1 MRGEYNKST
10 LLAMGPKSA
19 QKIST
24 SPFAWARRAAF
35 RYLSAAE
42 LYNRNGFP
50 AKIVNETITAAGRT
64 RANCC
69 SASECH
75 DPVANGMLRRVYSR
89 EYQARNPVIFKTA
102 KRKENRMSPVIDV
115 HTHMLNEAWFD
126 LLQKHGKPRY
136 TVEQVKGGLS
146 AIHLDGAPFMTPV
159 PAMFDYEMRIRNM
172 NKAGIDISIVS
183 LTCPNV
189 YWGGAEVSLKAAKLM
204 NDDMAKAQ
212 RTYPDRIRWFASLP
226 WQYPALAVKELT
238 RATKAGA
245 VGVMVLANI
254 DGEHLTNPRFAPI
267 WKAIDKLKL
276 PVLVHPTAPPGVA
289 NMQMNEFQ
297 LTASLGFTFD
307 TSLALA
313 RMVYDGFFDRHLDLK
328 IIASHGG
335 GALPFLAG
343 RLDQCYDHIPA
354 CRVNIAER
362 PSQHLRNVYCDTVVF
377 RQDAL
382 NMAVSCFG
390 TDNVLYGSD
399 YPHTIGDPIGC
410 LALVDALPDGVRD
423 KVRSRNAQRIFNL

>member
-1 MRGEYNKST
+1 
-10 LLAMGPKSA
+10 
-19 QKIST
+19 
-24 SPFAWARRAAF
+24 
-35 RYLSAAE
+35 
-42 LYNRNGFP
+42 
-50 AKIVNETITAAGRT
+50 
-64 RANCC
+64 
-69 SASECH
+69 
-75 DPVANGMLRRVYSR
+75 
-89 EYQARNPVIFKTA
+89 
-102 KRKENRMSPVIDV
+102 MSPVIDV
-115 HTHMLNEAWFD
+115 HTHMLNNAWFD
-126 LLQKHGKPRY
+126 LLKKHGKPRY
-136 TVEQVKGGLS
+136 TVEEVKGGLR

-159 PAMFDYEMRIRNM
+159 PAMFDYEMRIRDM
-172 NKAGIDISIVS
+172 NKARIDISIVS

-189 YWGGAEVSLKAAKLM
+189 YWGGAEVSLKAAQIM

-212 RTYPDRIRWFASLP
+212 RAYPERIRWFASLP

-254 DGEHLTNPRFAPI
+254 NGEHLTNPRFAPI

-307 TSLALA
+307 TSLAVA
-313 RMVYDGFFDRHLDLK
+313 RMVYDGFFDRHLALK
-328 IIASHGG
+328 IIAIHGGGTVPLLASHGG
-335 GALPFLAG
+335 GTLPFWAG
-343 RLDQCYDHIPA
+343 RRDQCYDHSPA
-354 CRVNIAER
+354 GRVNIAER
-362 PSQHLRNVYCDTVVF
+362 PSQHLRNVYCDSVVF

-423 KVRSRNAQRIFNL
+423 KVRSRNAQRIFEL

>member
-1 MRGEYNKST
+1 
-10 LLAMGPKSA
+10 
-19 QKIST
+19 
-24 SPFAWARRAAF
+24 
-35 RYLSAAE
+35 
-42 LYNRNGFP
+42 
-50 AKIVNETITAAGRT
+50 
-64 RANCC
+64 
-69 SASECH
+69 
-75 DPVANGMLRRVYSR
+75 
-89 EYQARNPVIFKTA
+89 
-102 KRKENRMSPVIDV
+102 MSPVIDV
-115 HTHMLNEAWFD
+115 HTHMLNNAWFD
-126 LLQKHGKPRY
+126 LLKKHGKPRY
-136 TVEQVKGGLS
+136 TVEEVKGGLR

-159 PAMFDYEMRIRNM
+159 PQMFDYEMRIRDM
-172 NKAGIDISIVS
+172 NKAKIDISIVS

-189 YWGGAEVSLKAAKLM
+189 YWGGAEVSLQAAKIM

-212 RTYPDRIRWFASLP
+212 RAYPGRIRWFASLP

-254 DGEHLTNPRFAPI
+254 NGEHLTNPRFAPI
-267 WKAIDKLKL
+267 WKAIDKLAL
-276 PVLVHPTAPPGVA
+276 PVLIHPTAPPGVA

-307 TSLALA
+307 TSLAVA

-335 GALPFLAG
+335 GALPFLSG

-362 PSQHLRNVYCDTVVF
+362 PSQHLRNVYCDSVVF

-423 KVRSRNAQRIFNL
+423 KVRSRNAQRIFEL